1 MESPFYV
8 ELLSSSLNSYELKK
22 FRIQHDETQL
32 TNYLCKIAKEAA
44 QKIACKDLFIF
55 AIDTPKLVNYYKTRL
70 CFRELENI
78 EDKNFFEYAEPDY
91 DDGCKFMFFPLS

>member
-22 FRIQHDETQL
+22 FRVQHDETQL
-32 TNYLCKIAKEAA
+32 TNYLC
-44 QKIACKDLFIF
+44 KIACKDLFIF